1 MQNLIRTSIPNTVRN
16 RELVKN
22 ARVRFIQNPNPVLGG
37 QRSPNSDIDTQRLMQ
52 FQNLLTS
59 AISRRSII
67 TRSVALNTSD
77 SSSEEETDDEAIDP
91 ADADIALDEEQTIK
105 ASGTKGWA

>member
-1 MQNLIRTSIPNTVRN
+1 
-16 RELVKN
+16 
-22 ARVRFIQNPNPVLGG
+22 
-37 QRSPNSDIDTQRLMQ
+37 
-52 FQNLLTS
+52 
-59 AISRRSII
+59 
-67 TRSVALNTSD
+67 VALNTSD